1 MTKGLHAVVAA
12 DKEKGVEPGVIFVL
26 CNRNNGVNIN
36 KQNRLHPFYL
46 VYLKDSGEVVYNHL
60 DVKQILDVL
69 RTTSKGVS
77 EPIATLCRA
86 FNKETKDGIKMDKYS
101 ALLGDAVASIIQ
113 VKEENDLNSLFKD
126 GSKVLFQ
133 QSISGLDD
141 FELVAFVVVR
151 E

>member
-1 MTKGLHAVVAA
+1 MTKGLHAVVVA

-86 FNKETKDGIKMDKYS
+86 FNKETKDGIKW
-101 ALLGDAVASIIQ
+101 I
-113 VKEENDLNSLFKD
+113 NT
-126 GSKVLFQ
+126 
-133 QSISGLDD
+133 
-141 FELVAFVVVR
+141 VR
-151 E
+151 FWKTRLRQ

>member
-1 MTKGLHAVVAA
+1 M
-12 DKEKGVEPGVIFVL
+12 
-26 CNRNNGVNIN
+26 NIN